1 MLVLVYRSQDVNAER
16 FNARKYYLPNS
27 IMRIFN
33 IIINLKNVYDQPID
47 SHIKRNKEIRKLTTR
62 QGKII
67 LLGVYYIKNNC
78 RLTAVDLS
86 RQKKL
91 DADPKAIQ
99 QI

>member
-27 IMRIFN
+27 MMRIFN
-33 IIINLKNVYDQPID
+33 IINLKNVYDQPID

-67 LLGVYYIKNNC
+67 LLGVY
-78 RLTAVDLS
+78 
-86 RQKKL
+86 
-91 DADPKAIQ
+91 
-99 QI
+99 

>member
-67 LLGVYYIKNNC
+67 LLGFY
-78 RLTAVDLS
+78 
-86 RQKKL
+86 
-91 DADPKAIQ
+91 
-99 QI
+99 